1 MPFIPTE
8 NANCLKQVD
17 VNQVSQNRARLQ
29 VAWGVALVLAGV
41 GVIYRIPQVMPKIT
55 QIEQFA
61 AASGF
66 VYFCFYMMA
75 VILITGGGK
84 KIYTHLKILTKKNS
98 DYRS

>member
-1 MPFIPTE
+1 M
-8 NANCLKQVD
+8 KQE
-17 VNQVSQNRARLQ
+17 SQSKARLQ
-29 VAWGVALVLAGV
+29 VAWGVALVLAGI

-75 VILITGGGK
+75 VILIAGGGK
-84 KIYTHLKILTKKNS
+84 KIYTHLKILSKESRTTDHNRKG
-98 DYRS
+98 